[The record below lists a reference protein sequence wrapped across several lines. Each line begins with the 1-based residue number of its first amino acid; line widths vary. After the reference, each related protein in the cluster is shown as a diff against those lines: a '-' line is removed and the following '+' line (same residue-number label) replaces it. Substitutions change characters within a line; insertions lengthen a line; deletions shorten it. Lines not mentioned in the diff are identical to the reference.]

1 MGEKKKTESFF
12 DGLDYLVIETDEE
25 TSREIARISFNCDV
39 EVAAGCRIRAKWRAD
54 ENAQEKVRQAQEA
67 ERIRKEN
74 WLVYRTI
81 TAR

>member
-1 MGEKKKTESFF
+1 MGNNRNTESIF
-12 DGLDYLVIETDEE
+12 DGLEYLIIETDEE
-25 TSREIARISFNCDV
+25 TPREIAHISFNCDV

-54 ENAQEKVRQAQEA
+54 EDVQEKARQAQEA
-67 ERIRKEN
+67 EHIRKEN

>member
-1 MGEKKKTESFF
+1 MGKNRKTESFF

-25 TSREIARISFNCDV
+25 TPREIAHISFNSDV
-39 EVAAGCRIRAKWRAD
+39 EVAAGCRIRAKWRVG
-54 ENAQEKVRQAQEA
+54 ENAEEKVRQAQEA
-67 ERIRKEN
+67 ERIHKET